1 MRGVFLDG
9 AAGGITSLDLPAR
22 GHGALS
28 QAYRPDV
35 EVEVL
40 GGSKRGSRCRVGHD
54 EQAERVN
61 AGLPERRRGRGYR
74 DEAMGGGQDEDV
86 AAGRKAAK
94 VSSVTPMAPQFHMA
108 DPARSAG
115 GTSAGRATS
124 TTSSSPAAVIS
135 ALLESSPA
143 ARRAAATQASGT
155 AAETSH
161 KSRQAGTER

>member
-1 MRGVFLDG
+1 MRGVFQDG

-22 GHGALS
+22 CHGGLS
-28 QAYRPDV
+28 QAHRPDV

-40 GGSKRGSRCRVGHD
+40 GGSKRGSRCRVGYD

-94 VSSVTPMAPQFHMA
+94 VSSVTPMAPSSTWLIRRGR
-108 DPARSAG
+108 PVAR
-115 GTSAGRATS
+115 
-124 TTSSSPAAVIS
+124 
-135 ALLESSPA
+135 
-143 ARRAAATQASGT
+143 AREEQHPPRAAA
-155 AAETSH
+155 
-161 KSRQAGTER
+161 RQLS